1 MIQFTVV
8 YNYKNKLRKNG
19 TGLVQLR
26 AYSKGQCRYFS
37 TNIYVTPFQW
47 GKKINQ
53 VIDHPN
59 TFQYN
64 AEIRRQLNE
73 LESYTY
79 EWIKKHGSM
88 TLQQVEDFYRYE
100 DVQSFT
106 AFWKY
111 ELEHDTKLA
120 KETKKKHKTALNYWT
135 QFRQD
140 VKFSELNFSLIHDF
154 DTFLFSKN
162 LHTNTVYTHHK
173 QIRKYINLAISKEMF
188 DVNKNPYIRFT
199 PKTKPT
205 ERIVL
210 TQEEVGR
217 IEALTFDE
225 ENHFLK
231 MVRDMFLFS
240 CYTGLRFSD
249 TKNIRFKNI
258 EKDKEG
264 YLINIISKKT
274 DKQLILP
281 LYRLYEKKPEEL
293 LKKYEEGKA
302 SPNGLVF
309 YGYTNQ
315 YFNRALKSLAKLAEI
330 EKPIT
335 SHVARHTFATHLA
348 AQIPIHILK
357 SILQHSEIETTM
369 VYLHLS
375 NKIVN
380 EALDNVRW

>member
-1 MIQFTVV
+1 
-8 YNYKNKLRKNG
+8 
-19 TGLVQLR
+19 
-26 AYSKGQCRYFS
+26 
-37 TNIYVTPFQW
+37 
-47 GKKINQ
+47 
-53 VIDHPN
+53 
-59 TFQYN
+59 
-64 AEIRRQLNE
+64 
-73 LESYTY
+73 
-79 EWIKKHGSM
+79 
-88 TLQQVEDFYRYE
+88 
-100 DVQSFT
+100 
-106 AFWKY
+106 
-111 ELEHDTKLA
+111 
-120 KETKKKHKTALNYWT
+120 
-135 QFRQD
+135 
-140 VKFSELNFSLIHDF
+140 
-154 DTFLFSKN
+154 
-162 LHTNTVYTHHK
+162 
-173 QIRKYINLAISKEMF
+173 MF
-188 DVNKNPYIRFT
+188 DVNKSPYIRFT

-264 YLINIISKKT
+264 YLLNIISKKT

-281 LYRLYEKKPEEL
+281 LYRLYEKKPETL
-293 LKKYEEGKA
+293 LKKYEADKA
-302 SPNGLVF
+302 FPNGLVF

-348 AQIPIHILK
+348 AQIPILK

-380 EALDNVRW
+380 DALDNVRW